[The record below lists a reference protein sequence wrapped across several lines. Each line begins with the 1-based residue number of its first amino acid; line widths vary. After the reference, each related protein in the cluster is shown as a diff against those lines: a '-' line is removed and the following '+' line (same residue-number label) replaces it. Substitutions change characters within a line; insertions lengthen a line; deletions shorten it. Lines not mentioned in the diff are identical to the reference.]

1 METKENKGENKYH
14 SLIHLCIV
22 SSFRVLRLYD
32 YMCHILKVIIVILKK
47 HWPNLSEANIKRGK
61 EAVLSLKTTPRAV
74 CVYTNS
80 LIKQLLLQ
88 RKSSLQGHIK
98 CHSGDLENVK
108 T

>member
-1 METKENKGENKYH
+1 METKENKGENKHH
-14 SLIHLCIV
+14 SLIYLCIV
-22 SSFRVLRLYD
+22 SPFRVLRLYD

-74 CVYTNS
+74 CVNS
-80 LIKQLLLQ
+80 YYNVKVKL
-88 RKSSLQGHIK
+88 SDLQGHIK